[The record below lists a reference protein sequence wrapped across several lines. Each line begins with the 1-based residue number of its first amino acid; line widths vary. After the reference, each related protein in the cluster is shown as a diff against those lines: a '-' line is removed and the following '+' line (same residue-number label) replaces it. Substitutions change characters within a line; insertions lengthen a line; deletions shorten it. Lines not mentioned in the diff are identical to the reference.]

1 MIRVHFCYS
10 KGLAGA
16 AIRALTF
23 SNFNHVAIEL
33 GGKIYHS
40 TFLDGVHTVPAGG
53 FVDHYHRVE
62 THEIE
67 GLDEEH
73 AREWLERHLG
83 AGYDWRALVALPF
96 RESWQEPAAWFC
108 SEYGA
113 GLFVALNYL
122 CECFEESRIT
132 PEALR
137 LMLKA
142 RQVATA

>member
-33 GGKIYHS
+33 NSTVYHA
-40 TFLDGVHTVPAGG
+40 TFLNGVHTVPADG

-83 AGYDWRALVALPF
+83 ADYDWRALVALPF
-96 RESWQEPAAWFC
+96 RESWQEPGAWFC
-108 SEYGA
+108 SEFGT
-113 GLFVALNYL
+113 GLFIALQYL
-122 CECFEESRIT
+122 RDCFEESRIT

-137 LMLKA
+137 LMLNA
-142 RQVATA
+142 RRVA

>member
-1 MIRVHFCYS
+1 MIKVHFCYS
-10 KGLAGA
+10 RGFAGA

-33 GGKIYHS
+33 NGTIYHS
-40 TFLDGVHTVPAGG
+40 TFPEGVHTVPAHD
-53 FVDHYHRVE
+53 FVEQYHRVE
-62 THEIE
+62 THEIS
-67 GLDEEH
+67 GLNESL
-73 AREWLERHLG
+73 AQEWLKSHLG
-83 AGYDWRALVALPF
+83 ADYDWRALVALPF
-96 RESWQEPAAWFC
+96 REPWQRAGAWFC

-113 GLFVALNYL
+113 GLFVALEYL

-142 RQVATA
+142 RQVAT